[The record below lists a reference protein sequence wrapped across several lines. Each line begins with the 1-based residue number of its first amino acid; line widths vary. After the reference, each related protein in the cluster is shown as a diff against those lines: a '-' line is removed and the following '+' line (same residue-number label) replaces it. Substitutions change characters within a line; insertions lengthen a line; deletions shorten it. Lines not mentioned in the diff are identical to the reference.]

1 MSRLLSAT
9 ALALAL
15 PLAAQANNVS
25 PDVIFGSGNANGSFT
40 INNAESTAIGTI
52 ELALRAKLRFDDQS
66 SCSAFSG
73 AFTNIG
79 CPQNTFNYDGT
90 DTYSFS
96 LANGNPP
103 PGYAMWNYEWSVSL
117 LDGGDIAN
125 LAAQGAK
132 AEISY
137 DIDPTAG
144 TNFQTYSVTDFD
156 AWYGTL
162 ATANG
167 GGTYDN
173 TGTPVTG
180 ATVAQNSVNYGF
192 IPGAPL
198 GAGTYDIELRLYNVH
213 GDFIGD
219 TGITVNVAPI
229 PVPPAL
235 ALGALAL
242 GGLGLYARRQ
252 RRARAA

>member
-9 ALALAL
+9 ALAAAL
-15 PLAAQANNVS
+15 PLAAQANEVS
-25 PDVIFGSGNANGSFT
+25 PEIIFGSGNADGGFT
-40 INNAESTAIGTI
+40 IKTVSTAVGGI
-52 ELALRAKLRFDDQS
+52 EIALRAKLRFDDQS
-66 SCSAFSG
+66 SCSAFGG

-90 DTYSFS
+90 DSYAFS

-117 LDGGDIAN
+117 LDGGTIAELVDDGARAD
-125 LAAQGAK
+125 LA
-132 AEISY
+132 Y
-137 DIDPTAG
+137 DIDPGAG
-144 TNFQTYSVTDFD
+144 TTFQTYSVTDFD
-156 AWYGTL
+156 AWYGDLSTV
-162 ATANG
+162 NG
-167 GGTYDN
+167 DGAYDD
-173 TGTPVTG
+173 TGTPVAG

-192 IPGAPL
+192 ILGAPL

-229 PVPPAL
+229 PVPAAL
-235 ALGALAL
+235 PLGALAL

-252 RRARAA
+252 RMARDG